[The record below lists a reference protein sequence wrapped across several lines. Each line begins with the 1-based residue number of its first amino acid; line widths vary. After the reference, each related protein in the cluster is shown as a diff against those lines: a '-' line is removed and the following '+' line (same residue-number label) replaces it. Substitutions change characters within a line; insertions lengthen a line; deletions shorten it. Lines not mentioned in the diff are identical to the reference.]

1 MPSLPIL
8 TPLSRPIRLVASQVW
23 VHVHRDKVATAHK
36 ACVPVVLREAH
47 KVAVPAV
54 VPAVHAV
61 ASVVLM
67 VSRRCC

>member
-1 MPSLPIL
+1 MPFLPIL

-23 VHVHRDKVATAHK
+23 GHVHRDKVATAHK
-36 ACVPVVLREAH
+36 ACVPEVLREAH
-47 KVAVPAV
+47 KVA